1 MCVYICTAFPGTP
14 SQNEDQTRASRTL
27 TSAAAFP
34 DLGRFLAVPSSSA
47 RSPGTLLGSSRDAVG
62 PLARW
67 FRSSP
72 FPFQVLPSETLCSGP
87 DHLTSTH
94 LDNLPFHFDAGPWR
108 HLPNGNTPLPG
119 QICPFVEKLRLGGPG
134 LALLTA
140 EREDMAASAR

>member
-1 MCVYICTAFPGTP
+1 MAFPGTP
-14 SQNEDQTRASRTL
+14 FQNEEQTRASRTF

-34 DLGRFLAVPSSSA
+34 DLGRSLAVPSSSV

-72 FPFQVLPSETLCSGP
+72 FPFQVLPSETLCLGP

-94 LDNLPFHFDAGPWR
+94 LDNLPFHFDAGPR
-108 HLPNGNTPLPG
+108 RTFPKETHPRPDRSAPL
-119 QICPFVEKLRLGGPG
+119 LRNADLVV
-134 LALLTA
+134 LALPY
-140 EREDMAASAR
+140 